1 MAVAG
6 RSVLENSSTVLNLNI
21 IASGFTNADRN
32 MLRRSWKHEACG
44 TIQFA
49 EINADKLDGFR
60 STAYLESKLFY
71 APYFWAD
78 LFRDLDRC
86 IYIDTDVIVE
96 KELAVVAVM
105 DLQGHGLAAALD
117 PRTLIAPENPE
128 LCLRLGLRNEWNY
141 FNAGVLVVEQSY
153 WIRNEISEYL
163 IDLSIQKYHELH
175 SQDPDALNIVSKDW
189 VLILDS
195 DWNTSQYWQSNP
207 IDDKIIHLL
216 DTDKPWHALYRKKFI
231 EAYYEDAI
239 WATVYN
245 YLEKTVYSGRLLA
258 TSMGLAPVLETLRKK
273 VPTLDMLWSAAV
285 AKN

>member
-1 MAVAG
+1 MAVDVVLCRDRIILWGMAVAG

-32 MLRRSWKHEACG
+32 MLRRSWKNEACG

-128 LCLRLGLRNEWNY
+128 LCLRLGLRNE
-141 FNAGVLVVEQSY
+141 
-153 WIRNEISEYL
+153 
-163 IDLSIQKYHELH
+163 
-175 SQDPDALNIVSKDW
+175 
-189 VLILDS
+189 
-195 DWNTSQYWQSNP
+195 
-207 IDDKIIHLL
+207 
-216 DTDKPWHALYRKKFI
+216 
-231 EAYYEDAI
+231 
-239 WATVYN
+239 
-245 YLEKTVYSGRLLA
+245 
-258 TSMGLAPVLETLRKK
+258 
-273 VPTLDMLWSAAV
+273 
-285 AKN
+285 